1 MSENQSRT
9 ASDDLYDH
17 EREDPRSGRR
27 RRPVADW
34 GVGEDMFEHMPRG
47 RFSRAAEGP
56 PRDRRFPRAA
66 EADRREQL
74 EPGADREATP
84 RADGEARTAG
94 EARPAPGDSAGP
106 APGDSAAEA
115 PAASEER
122 ERDWTDW
129 DREEE
134 VVARDDSLRAVREE
148 PRRWTGPGRDDVDD
162 EPAPE
167 APRRTSVPPQGN
179 VPRGRVEDGR
189 RTIVIGK
196 PEDVPSEIAAI
207 TADRDLGDDTPPEAQ
222 PAVPAERRTV
232 RIGGRPEGSL
242 EAARYHRDHSRRRPA
257 KRPHERLGARPDRIA
272 MWAFA
277 LGLLLIL
284 IAVLSAH

>member
-34 GVGEDMFEHMPRG
+34 GVGEDMFEHMPRN

-56 PRDRRFPRAA
+56 PRDRRFSRAA
-66 EADRREQL
+66 EADRRE
-74 EPGADREATP
+74 PP
-84 RADGEARTAG
+84 EARVAEEPEG
-94 EARPAPGDSAGP
+94 VRDSGPSESAG
-106 APGDSAAEA
+106 
-115 PAASEER
+115 
-122 ERDWTDW
+122 RDWADW
-129 DREEE
+129 GREDE

-148 PRRWTGPGRDDVDD
+148 PRRWTGPDRDDADADD
-162 EPAPE
+162 EPA
-167 APRRTSVPPQGN
+167 AAARRRAQGPPQEDL
-179 VPRGRVEDGR
+179 PRGRVEDGR

-207 TADRDLGDDTPPEAQ
+207 TADRDRGADAPAEPEA
-222 PAVPAERRTV
+222 PVPAPAERERRTV

-257 KRPHERLGARPDRIA
+257 PRPHERLGARPDRIA

-277 LGLLLIL
+277 LGLLLIV
-284 IAVLSAH
+284 IAVLTAH

>member
-17 EREDPRSGRR
+17 EREDPRSARR

-34 GVGEDMFEHMPRG
+34 GVGEDVFDHMPRN
-47 RFSRAAEGP
+47 RFSRAADGP
-56 PRDRRFPRAA
+56 PRDRRFGHAAEADRRDRDERDEGTRAADTRAA
-66 EADRREQL
+66 EADRR
-74 EPGADREATP
+74 DRDEFP
-84 RADGEARTAG
+84 
-94 EARPAPGDSAGP
+94 
-106 APGDSAAEA
+106 
-115 PAASEER
+115 
-122 ERDWTDW
+122 
-129 DREEE
+129 
-134 VVARDDSLRAVREE
+134 ARDDSLRSIPEE
-148 PRRWTGPGRDDVDD
+148 PRRWTGPNRDDDD
-162 EPAPE
+162 EVAAETPSAS
-167 APRRTSVPPQGN
+167 PRRRREPGAKPAAED
-179 VPRGRVEDGR
+179 VPRGGAADGR

-207 TADRDLGDDTPPEAQ
+207 TADRDLGEEPKAEPELASRRPTTQ
-222 PAVPAERRTV
+222 ERRTV

-242 EAARYHRDHSRRRPA
+242 EAARFHRDHSRRRPPRQA
-257 KRPHERLGARPDRIA
+257 HERLGARPDRIA